1 MPCAARP
8 HLWRGSDVLTLAAK
22 RFQGSIRPC
31 QLLSLATHGTISQ
44 GHVCCS
50 GSATNMASPWFLPSL
65 VGRKWTGSILSV
77 VLILYWQVLR
87 WDGVCR

>member
-31 QLLSLATHGTISQ
+31 QLLSLASHGTISA
-44 GHVCCS
+44 
-50 GSATNMASPWFLPSL
+50 GSCLLQRLCHKHGITLVSPQLGGEKMDRVHSECGFNPLL
-65 VGRKWTGSILSV
+65 AGTTVGRSL
-77 VLILYWQVLR
+77 
-87 WDGVCR
+87 